1 MPSFPPRQEPLKKR
15 EQLLQKER
23 ELQLAIKRK
32 VPDEKITQ
40 LAEKYRLAQLSLLKA
55 KLHAILEKTY
65 QKRTSAFKKED
76 VERAISE
83 WTSKTILEI
92 VNDIKPNLK

>member
-1 MPSFPPRQEPLKKR
+1 MPIYPPRQEPIKKR
-15 EQLLQKER
+15 KQLLQKER
-23 ELQLAIKRK
+23 ELQLAIKRN
-32 VPDEKITQ
+32 VPDEKITK
-40 LAEKYRLAQLSLLKA
+40 LAEKYRLALLSLLKA

-65 QKRTSAFKKED
+65 QKKTSEFKKED
-76 VERAISE
+76 IERAISE